1 MAGQRNKITIEI
13 LEAARRK
20 GWSISQTARHYS
32 THHTTIG
39 DACKRLNV
47 ELPRNQHIA
56 AKPCEKKERLISEA
70 SNMRVKAWSCKP
82 AAIERA
88 LAANRRQIKEAKNA
102 KAA

>member
-56 AKPCEKKERLISEA
+56 AKPCEKKERLIAEA
-70 SNMRVKAWSCKP
+70 DNTKKLVWSCKP

-88 LAANRRQIKEAKNA
+88 LATIPRRPGVMKGAN
-102 KAA
+102 

>member
-1 MAGQRNKITIEI
+1 MAGQRNKITVDI

-39 DACKRLNV
+39 DACKRLGV

-56 AKPCEKKERLISEA
+56 AKPCEKKERLIAEA
-70 SNMRVKAWSCKP
+70 SNTRVLRWSCRP
-82 AAIERA
+82 EAILRA
-88 LAANRRQIKEAKNA
+88 LTNAGRERRL
-102 KAA
+102 